1 MWEIEDTTDAGIGS
15 LGHFFC
21 KSDIAGANADGFRL
35 PFNAFK
41 YCSKHFVLGHFWFE
55 YCRVKITI
63 DWFHTQQYNIFS
75 FPLPELVVYDIV
87 FFMKYCDTR
96 DASRQVSFKTAV
108 LQGMD
113 PTTGGLYIPV
123 EIPTLPKSF
132 LFRNPCP
139 SFRDIAFEASKPFVA
154 GEITDDELMAIIVE
168 AFPFTAPIAPIDPTT
183 YVLELFHGPTCAF
196 KDFGARFMSR
206 MMSHFNRDEKENL
219 HILVAT
225 SGDTGS
231 AVGSAFY
238 GVPGIDVTILYP
250 AGKISPLQEKQLSTF
265 EGNVRALSVSG
276 TFDDCQKMVK
286 TAFSDEALRSKLRLS
301 SANSINISRLL
312 PQSFYYIYG
321 SLLIHERARYD
332 SKIENPSLI
341 AVVPSGNFG
350 NLTSGLM
357 ARKMGAPIRG
367 FIAATNSNR
376 TIPDWLD
383 SGIYRIRPSIAT
395 LSNAMDV
402 GAPSNF
408 ERISAMYSVAEARKL
423 IAGYWLD
430 DEGTLASLRSCHER
444 TGYII
449 DPHGAVAWKAWEDAR
464 NGGMRAMLDG
474 KKLPSE
480 VPGFRGTGAHAPE
493 WARDCV
499 DKKCIGMIL
508 ETAHP
513 SKFGETVKIA
523 TGREPSIPE
532 RLEKVLNLPDRSI
545 PMSTKYEEFRQWLL
559 DTL

>member
-1 MWEIEDTTDAGIGS
+1 
-15 LGHFFC
+15 
-21 KSDIAGANADGFRL
+21 
-35 PFNAFK
+35 
-41 YCSKHFVLGHFWFE
+41 
-55 YCRVKITI
+55 
-63 DWFHTQQYNIFS
+63 
-75 FPLPELVVYDIV
+75 
-87 FFMKYCDTR
+87 MKYCDTR

-113 PTTGGLYIPV
+113 PETGGLYVPMDIPA
-123 EIPTLPKSF
+123 LPKSF

-139 SFRDIAFEASKPFVA
+139 SFRDIAFEASKPFVE
-154 GEITDDELMAIIVE
+154 GEVPDDELMAII
-168 AFPFTAPIAPIDPTT
+168 ADAYPFTAPIAPIDPTT

-196 KDFGARFMSR
+196 KDFGARFMAR
-206 MMSHFNRDEKENL
+206 MMSYFNRGEKDML

-231 AVGSAFY
+231 AVGSAFH
-238 GVPGIDVTILYP
+238 GVEGIDVTILYP

-265 EGNVRALSVSG
+265 DGNVRALSVSG

-286 TAFSDEALRSKLRLS
+286 AAFTDETLRAKLRLS
-301 SANSINISRLL
+301 SANSINIARLL

-321 SLLIHERARYD
+321 SLLIYDRCRYD
-332 SKIENPSLI
+332 SKIDCPSL
-341 AVVPSGNFG
+341 VVTVPSGNFG

-383 SGIYRIRPSIAT
+383 TGDYRSRDSVST

-402 GAPSNF
+402 GAPSNY
-408 ERISAMYSVAEARKL
+408 ERIKAMYPVEEARKM

-430 DEGTLASLRSCHER
+430 DKGTLAAVRSCYDR

-449 DPHGAVAWKAWEDAR
+449 DPHGAVAWKAWDDTR
-464 NGGMRAMLDG
+464 SGAMSALLNG
-474 KKLPSE
+474 KKNASE
-480 VPGFRGTGAHAPE
+480 VPGLRGTAANAPE
-493 WARDCV
+493 WARDCA
-499 DKKCIGMIL
+499 DRKCIGMIL

-513 SKFGETVKIA
+513 AKFGETVKDA
-523 TGREPSIPE
+523 TGRDPSIPE
-532 RLEKVLNLPDRSI
+532 RLQKVLGLPDRSI
-545 PMSTKYEEFRQWLL
+545 PMSTDYAEFRDWLL
-559 DTL
+559 RNL